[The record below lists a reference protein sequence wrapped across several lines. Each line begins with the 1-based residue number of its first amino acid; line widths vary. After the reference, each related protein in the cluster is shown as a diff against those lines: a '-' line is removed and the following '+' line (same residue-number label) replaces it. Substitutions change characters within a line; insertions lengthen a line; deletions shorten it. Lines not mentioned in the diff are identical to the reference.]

1 MAKKTEKRASS
12 TSADGATATLKKTSR
27 AKATGPK
34 AGSKAGAKSGS
45 KAGASGTSTTNKAS
59 SSLELKPKT
68 TKASKAKVLTPA
80 SITSYPTAV
89 KYLLNRPDFER
100 MRVIRD
106 LESFK
111 LDRMRTLL
119 AALGDPHEQVRTI
132 HIAGTVGKGST
143 SAMVGAMLHECGYA
157 VGSYTSPHL
166 TDLRERVCIDGEM
179 ISHATFV
186 ALMKKIAEVV
196 EGLEFEPTF
205 FEIMTALAFMHFAD
219 EAVDIAIIEA
229 GLGGRLD
236 CTNVIKPEAIAIT
249 KIALDH
255 ERILGHT
262 LADIAREKAGIFKKD
277 VPCLTFEQDP
287 EVDAVFQSAADECG
301 APLQIVNRDIE
312 FSNRFCS
319 TNELGPHTRV
329 CLYTDLSRLEHLPVP
344 LAGEHQAPNCGLAL
358 ALMDL
363 LKRAGFKCPDDRL
376 TSGLAKTRMIGR
388 MQLAWK
394 SPRILVDGAHN
405 PESIGALMR
414 CVGAHLPYDSMVCI
428 FGCCQDK
435 NVDEML
441 NRVNLGADKI
451 IFTRA
456 QGNPRAAD
464 PVDLQRAFTE
474 RSGKMS
480 QIADSIPEAIEL
492 ASRAVSREDLICVT
506 GSFYL
511 VGETLKHLDK
521 IR

>member
-1 MAKKTEKRASS
+1 MAKKTAKRPSSASKAGTTGTLKKSSRTKSASSKAGSSS
-12 TSADGATATLKKTSR
+12 TSTTKR
-27 AKATGPK
+27 AA
-34 AGSKAGAKSGS
+34 
-45 KAGASGTSTTNKAS
+45 
-59 SSLELKPKT
+59 SSLELKPR
-68 TKASKAKVLTPA
+68 ASKTKIISPA
-80 SITSYPTAV
+80 SITSYPNAV

-106 LESFK
+106 VESFK

-119 AALGDPHEQVRTI
+119 SALGDPHEQVRTI

-179 ISHATFV
+179 IAHATFV
-186 ALMKKIAEVV
+186 VLMKKIAEVV
-196 EGLEFEPTF
+196 EGLDFVPTF
-205 FEIMTALAFMHFAD
+205 FEIMTALAFMHFAE

-255 ERILGHT
+255 ERILGNT
-262 LADIAREKAGIFKKD
+262 LVDIAREKAGIFKKD

-344 LAGEHQAPNCGLAL
+344 LAGEHQALNCGLAL
-358 ALMDL
+358 GLMDL

-376 TSGLAKTRMIGR
+376 THGLAKTKMSGR

-405 PESIGALMR
+405 PESLGALMR

-435 NVDEML
+435 NVEEML

-464 PVDLQRAFTE
+464 PVDLQRTFTE
-474 RSGKMS
+474 LSGKMS
-480 QIADSIPEAIEL
+480 QIADTIPEAIEL

-521 IR
+521 MR

>member
-1 MAKKTEKRASS
+1 MAKKTSNRATAASK
-12 TSADGATATLKKTSR
+12 TGATATVKKTSR
-27 AKATGPK
+27 AKSGS
-34 AGSKAGAKSGS
+34 SKAASSSTPTAKRV
-45 KAGASGTSTTNKAS
+45 S
-59 SSLELKPKT
+59 SSLELKPKSL
-68 TKASKAKVLTPA
+68 KKKVLGPD
-80 SITSYPTAV
+80 SITSYPNAV

-111 LDRMRTLL
+111 LDRMRALL

-157 VGSYTSPHL
+157 VGSYSSPHL

-186 ALMKKIAEVV
+186 VLMKKIAEVA
-196 EGLEFEPTF
+196 EGLDFEPTF

-255 ERILGHT
+255 ERILGNT
-262 LADIAREKAGIFKKD
+262 LVDIAREKAGIFKKD

-287 EVDAVFQSAADECG
+287 EVDAVFQNAADECG

-358 ALMDL
+358 GLMDL

-388 MQLAWK
+388 MQLAWN

-464 PVDLQRAFTE
+464 PADLQRAFTE

-480 QIADSIPEAIEL
+480 QIADTIPEAIEL

-521 IR
+521 LR

>member
-1 MAKKTEKRASS
+1 MAKKTSNRASTAS
-12 TSADGATATLKKTSR
+12 KTGATATAKKTSR
-27 AKATGPK
+27 AKSGASK
-34 AGSKAGAKSGS
+34 AGSG
-45 KAGASGTSTTNKAS
+45 STTPTKRVS
-59 SSLELKPKT
+59 SSLELKPK
-68 TKASKAKVLTPA
+68 ASKTKVLGPA

-111 LDRMRTLL
+111 LDRMRALL

-157 VGSYTSPHL
+157 VGSYSSPHL

-186 ALMKKIAEVV
+186 VLMKKIAEVA
-196 EGLEFEPTF
+196 EGLDFEPTF
-205 FEIMTALAFMHFAD
+205 FEIMTALAFMHFSD

-255 ERILGHT
+255 ERILGNT
-262 LADIAREKAGIFKKD
+262 LVDIAREKAGIFKKD
-277 VPCLTFEQDP
+277 VPCLTFKQDP
-287 EVDAVFQSAADECG
+287 EVDAVFQNAADECG

-358 ALMDL
+358 GLMDL

-376 TSGLAKTRMIGR
+376 TSGLAKTHMIGR

-464 PVDLQRAFTE
+464 PADLQRAFTE

-480 QIADSIPEAIEL
+480 QIADTIPEAIEL

-521 IR
+521 LR

>member
-1 MAKKTEKRASS
+1 MAKKTANRPSSPSKGGETANVKKTPRTKKTASKAAAGSSSTTKRA
-12 TSADGATATLKKTSR
+12 TSA
-27 AKATGPK
+27 
-34 AGSKAGAKSGS
+34 
-45 KAGASGTSTTNKAS
+45 
-59 SSLELKPKT
+59 LELKPKT
-68 TKASKAKVLTPA
+68 SKTKVLGPA

-111 LDRMRTLL
+111 LDRMRALL
-119 AALGDPHEQVRTI
+119 AALGDPHDQVRMI

-157 VGSYTSPHL
+157 VGAYTSPHL

-186 ALMKKIAEVV
+186 VLMKKIADVV
-196 EGLEFEPTF
+196 EGLDFEPTF

-255 ERILGHT
+255 ERVLGYT

-277 VPCLTFEQDP
+277 VPCITFEQGPD
-287 EVDAVFQSAADECG
+287 VDAVFQSAADECG

-376 TSGLAKTRMIGR
+376 TTGLAKTRMIGR
-388 MQLAWK
+388 MQLAWN
-394 SPRILVDGAHN
+394 SPRLLVDGAHN

-435 NVDEML
+435 NVEEML

-464 PVDLQRAFTE
+464 PAELQRVFTE

-480 QIADSIPEAIEL
+480 QIADTIPEAIEL

-521 IR
+521 MR